1 MSELEEK
8 INSLLNNPAE
18 ISKIAQMAKSMLDG
32 RGDSHTDKPGENLVE
47 SLSSLGESLNP
58 KIIAELGK
66 IISDK
71 GGKDS
76 KRALLEAMKPYLA
89 EKRRKKMDQA
99 IQIAKLARLAEV
111 VFAESGGDH
120 DGL

>member
-1 MSELEEK
+1 
-8 INSLLNNPAE
+8 
-18 ISKIAQMAKSMLDG
+18 MAKSMLDG
-32 RGDSHTDKPGENLVE
+32 RGETQTDKPSENLIDSIS
-47 SLSSLGESLNP
+47 SLSEGLNP
-58 KIIAELGK
+58 KIIAELGRLM
-66 IISDK
+66 SDK
-71 GGKDS
+71 GGSNNK
-76 KRALLEAMKPYLA
+76 KTLLEAMKPYLT